1 MPSPANRV
9 AFGFAATSER
19 ARFFRLGTSYAEAL
33 AYVHSDTR
41 DAAAQRL
48 AAMHEELV
56 DRQGPSVLSYYLSE
70 MQHLLQ
76 NRQYTAEVLEKFLAL
91 FEVLYTEGAKSVDTE
106 SLMLFRREPGW
117 KI

>member
-1 MPSPANRV
+1 
-9 AFGFAATSER
+9 
-19 ARFFRLGTSYAEAL
+19 
-33 AYVHSDTR
+33 
-41 DAAAQRL
+41 
-48 AAMHEELV
+48 
-56 DRQGPSVLSYYLSE
+56 

-76 NRQYTAEVLEKFLAL
+76 NRYTAEVLEKFLAL